1 MKLDKVLEKIVKDFH
16 DIDDFKKETLEK
28 IKSNLDEKYNIPSG
42 VIDSI
47 LIRDTE
53 ELMEEEDIRLIGLFV
68 KEFLEAVD
76 NNNLLESVFTRA
88 ELNELEQYYY
98 RADKSSVTLPLEMF
112 PALKLNATTHSVKMT
127 AKMVAELLDNQILN
141 YGYEIQREAK
151 LVKRKGNIIREPRVN
166 QKNVDEMT
174 ELLVKGQLM
183 DSTIYLNAAPRTSD
197 EGDELIM
204 DEKNHKLTITK
215 GTRLDVLDGFHRC
228 LASHQAYQLD
238 PNIEFY
244 FNVVVSN
251 YTTKEAQRWQAQHAK
266 AMPWSQHRV
275 RELQKENRSDKVVA
289 GLRANPDIA
298 DYISTSR
305 RLNSSQ
311 IANFSTLS
319 DAVDRYFKL
328 ESRRDEVDAIELLT
342 SYIDDLVQYDG
353 VRWGTDRRNNLLI
366 SRVGIYLILYYVS
379 LNKEKEYSTT
389 EFYRF
394 LDRLVEQKKDILR
407 ESEADD
413 FSKINLNSQNLQ
425 KLEKIVKE
433 VQKS

>member
-1 MKLDKVLEKIVKDFH
+1 MKLDKVQRKIVEDFH

-28 IKSNLDEKYNIPSG
+28 IKNNLDEKYNIPSG
-42 VIDSI
+42 VIDSF
-47 LIRDTE
+47 LIRDID

-88 ELNELEQYYY
+88 ELNELEQFYY
-98 RADKSSVTLPLEMF
+98 RADNSSISLPLEMF
-112 PALKLNATTHSVKMT
+112 PALKLNATTYSVKMT

-141 YGYEIQREAK
+141 YAYEIQREVK
-151 LVKRKGNIIREPRVN
+151 LVKRKGNIIREPKVS

-183 DSTIYLNAAPRTSD
+183 VSTIYLNAAPRTSD

-238 PNIEFY
+238 PNIEFC

-251 YTTKEAQRWQAQHAK
+251 YTTEEAQRWQAQHAK
-266 AMPWSQHRV
+266 ATPWSQHRV

-289 GLRANPDIA
+289 GLRANPDIG

-305 RLNSSQ
+305 RLNNNQ

-319 DAVDRYFKL
+319 DAIDRYFKL
-328 ESRRDEVDAIELLT
+328 ENRRDEVDTIELLT

-353 VRWGTDRRNNLLI
+353 VQWSTDRRNNLLI
-366 SRVGIYLILYYVS
+366 SRVGIYLILYYIS
-379 LNKEKEYSTT
+379 LNKEKKYSTVD
-389 EFYRF
+389 FYSF
-394 LDRLVEQKKDILR
+394 LDRLVERKRDILR
-407 ESEADD
+407 EVRADD
-413 FSKINLNSQNLQ
+413 FSKLILNNQNLQ

-433 VQKS
+433 VA

>member
-1 MKLDKVLEKIVKDFH
+1 MKLDKVLRKIVEDFH
-16 DIDDFKKETLEK
+16 GIDDFKKETLEK
-28 IKSNLDEKYNIPSG
+28 IKNNLDEKYNIPSG
-42 VIDSI
+42 VVDSF
-47 LIRDTE
+47 LIRDID

-98 RADKSSVTLPLEMF
+98 RADSSSISLPLEMF

-151 LVKRKGNIIREPRVN
+151 LVKRKGNIIKEPRVN

-197 EGDELIM
+197 EGDELVM

-244 FNVVVSN
+244 FNVIVSN

-289 GLRANPDIA
+289 GLRANPDIG

-305 RLNSSQ
+305 RLSSNQ
-311 IANFSTLS
+311 IVNFSTIS

-328 ESRRDEVDAIELLT
+328 ENRRDEVDTIEVLT

-353 VRWGTDRRNNLLI
+353 VQWGTDRRNNLLI
-366 SRVGIYLILYYVS
+366 SRVGIYLILYYIS
-379 LNKEKEYSTT
+379 LNKEKEYSTVD
-389 EFYRF
+389 FYSF
-394 LDRLVEQKKDILR
+394 LDRLVERKRDILR
-407 ESEADD
+407 ETGADD
-413 FSKINLNSQNLQ
+413 FSKLILNNQNLQ

-433 VQKS
+433 VT

>member
-1 MKLDKVLEKIVKDFH
+1 MKLDKVLRKIVEDFH

-28 IKSNLDEKYNIPSG
+28 IKNNLDEKYNIPSG
-42 VIDSI
+42 IVDSI
-47 LIRDTE
+47 LIRDID

-98 RADKSSVTLPLEMF
+98 RADNSGISLPLEMF
-112 PALKLNATTHSVKMT
+112 PALKLNASTHSVRMT

-174 ELLVKGQLM
+174 ELLVKRQLM

-197 EGDELIM
+197 EGDELVM

-305 RLNSSQ
+305 RLNSNQ

-328 ESRRDEVDAIELLT
+328 DNRRDEVDAIELLS

-353 VRWGTDRRNNLLI
+353 VQWSTDRRNNLLI
-366 SRVGIYLILYYVS
+366 SRAGIYLILYYIS
-379 LNKEKEYSTT
+379 LNKEKEYSTAD
-389 EFYRF
+389 FYKF
-394 LDRLVEQKKDILR
+394 LDDLVERKREILK
-407 ESEADD
+407 ESEASD
-413 FSKINLNSQNLQ
+413 FSKVNLNNQSLQ

-433 VQKS
+433 VA